1 MTSEKVIAIVAE
13 QFAVDA
19 EELSRD
25 TSFVESLG
33 ADSLD
38 IVELTMSVEEEF
50 DLDEVSEENLQKI
63 STIGD
68 LIDYVE
74 SRIGE

>member
-1 MTSEKVIAIVAE
+1 MTAEKIMAMVAE
-13 QFAVDA
+13 QFAVDKD
-19 EELSRD
+19 ELSRD
-25 TSFVESLG
+25 TCVVESLG

-38 IVELTMSVEEEF
+38 IVELTMAVEEEF
-50 DLDEVSEENLQKI
+50 DLEEVSEENLQKI

-74 SRIGE
+74 TRVGE

>member
-1 MTSEKVIAIVAE
+1 MTAEKIMALVAE
-13 QFAVDA
+13 QFAVDKD
-19 EELSRD
+19 ELSRD

-38 IVELTMSVEEEF
+38 IVELTMAVEEEF
-50 DLDEVSEENLQKI
+50 NLEEVSEENLQKI

-74 SRIGE
+74 SRVEE

>member
-1 MTSEKVIAIVAE
+1 MTAEKIMARVAE
-13 QFAVDA
+13 QFAVDKD
-19 EELSRD
+19 ELSRD
-25 TSFVESLG
+25 TCFVESLG

-38 IVELTMSVEEEF
+38 IVELTMAVEEEF
-50 DLDEVSEENLQKI
+50 DLEEVSEENLQKI

-74 SRIGE
+74 TRVGE